1 MALPVQTQGV
11 IQPPVAQVFR
21 TVQSLTPTTEATAK
35 TIRVDRT
42 TVSQSQPADAATLP
56 FYTSPYTMSWFW
68 TTAEPDKELNTQ
80 GDKGNTPAAINQVQT
95 TSQPISRNNNTAG
108 KYRCISVWVVSI
120 CSNFLVSFKICNQN
134 TCLNGYLLNA

>member
-68 TTAEPDKELNTQ
+68 TTAEPDKDMNTH

-95 TSQPISRNNNTAG
+95 TSQPISRNKNTAG
-108 KYRCISVWVVSI
+108 EWTALDMCAYGMSI
-120 CSNFLVSFKICNQN
+120 TKKQINENNEGV
-134 TCLNGYLLNA
+134 NG